1 MVHAPILKTLPC
13 DLWLY
18 VYMEKAIQVIIVSLP
33 PEIQGLA
40 ADNTFKEYII

>member
-1 MVHAPILKTLPC
+1 MVHAPILKALPC

-40 ADNTFKEYII
+40 EDNNFKEYII